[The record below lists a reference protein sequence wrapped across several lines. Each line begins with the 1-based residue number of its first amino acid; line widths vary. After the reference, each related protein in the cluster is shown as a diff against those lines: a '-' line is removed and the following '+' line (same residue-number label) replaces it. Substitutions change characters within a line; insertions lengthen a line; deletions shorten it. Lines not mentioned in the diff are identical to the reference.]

1 MKNYAITIGLIVLL
15 VFSLTSCSSE
25 PNADEIKRRFESYTP
40 DSSVVAVLDSSTFYF
55 ADHTLKL
62 HDISNGESPNN
73 GYLFV
78 DGKLYFSTT
87 KENGVFD
94 FSLFVYS
101 CDLYGKDKHLVFEKH
116 GYKTRPWATGNHGK
130 LYIEYYSTN
139 AIDAS
144 ARTIDSYNVVT
155 EEYQTEASGKTVHL
169 SDYKRGSIGDYSCSF
184 ENNTL
189 SVVDTQKNE
198 TYTVSPAELISNTFT
213 EELNGLDWSYRGFY
227 SSNAGKMYFL
237 YRIEASGP
245 QYPHL
250 LCEYIPDSNRLVFSL
265 LYFADDITA
274 FRIENL

>member
-1 MKNYAITIGLIVLL
+1 MTTIIMIIILALVL
-15 VFSLTSCSSE
+15 SSCSNKPKSE
-25 PNADEIKRRFESYTP
+25 EIIKRFESYTP
-40 DSSVVAVLDSSTFYF
+40 DPCVVAIMDDSTFYF
-55 ADHTLKL
+55 GDHTLNL
-62 HDISNGESPNN
+62 RDITNEEDPNN
-73 GYLFV
+73 GYLFY

-101 CDLYGKDKHLVFEKH
+101 CDLYGKDQHLVFEKH
-116 GYKTRPWATGNHGK
+116 GYRTRPWATGNHGK
-130 LYIEYYSTN
+130 LYVEHYSTN

-144 ARTIDSYNVVT
+144 ARIIDSYNVVT
-155 EEYQTEASGKTVHL
+155 EEYQSEASGKTVHL
-169 SDYKRGSIGDYSCSF
+169 SDYKRDSNGDYSCSF
-184 ENNTL
+184 GNNTL
-189 SVVDTQKNE
+189 SVVDAQKNE

-227 SSNAGKMYFL
+227 SGNDGKMYFL